1 MILRAEEKRQ
11 GNEMN
16 VWRMLAGFGFSILV
30 GHIVL
35 WSLIEKTLWPYVQKH
50 HPPDPTHH
58 KARLSWLVGVL
69 ERAIYTGALMVPGSG
84 IQLIAGFL
92 AVKVAARW
100 HGSSGPR
107 ATVDS
112 DNIWIIGTWLSVLF
126 GALGAWIALGHVPAL
141 TNIKTI
147 NPVQ

>member
-1 MILRAEEKRQ
+1 MLR
-11 GNEMN
+11 
-16 VWRMLAGFGFSILV
+16 VIAGFAFSILV

-35 WSLIEKTLWPYVQKH
+35 WLLIEKTLWPYVRKD
-50 HPPDPTHH
+50 HPPELEHH
-58 KARLSWLVGVL
+58 KSRLSWMVGIL

-92 AVKVAARW
+92 LLKVTARW

-107 ATVDS
+107 ATADS

-126 GALGAWIALGHVPAL
+126 GAVGAWIALGHLPLL

>member
-1 MILRAEEKRQ
+1 MLR
-11 GNEMN
+11 
-16 VWRMLAGFGFSILV
+16 VIAGFAFSILV

-35 WSLIEKTLWPYVQKH
+35 WMLIEKTLWPYIRKY
-50 HPPDPTHH
+50 HPHEPNQH
-58 KARLSWLVGVL
+58 KSLLSWMVGVL

-92 AVKVAARW
+92 AVKVTARW

-107 ATVDS
+107 ATADS

-126 GALGAWIALGHVPAL
+126 GAVGAWIALGHLPLL
-141 TNIKTI
+141 TNIKNI